1 MEIRFITHQ
10 ECSAEL
16 LDRICALKMQHWD
29 YPVAEQVKWFDD
41 NLISKDIHVCIFNGD
56 DLSAYTTIVN
66 IKYLTEDNT
75 EKDALGI
82 GSVCVDVKY
91 LNQKYGFFVVQIVTA
106 YIRKLGIIGIL
117 LCKDELVSFY
127 EKNNWIKFNG
137 QIRILNLNKACKVLT
152 TESISF
158 NNISLNKSF

>member
-1 MEIRFITHQ
+1 MDIKFITHQ

-16 LDRICALKMQHWD
+16 LEKICTLKKQHWD
-29 YPVAEQVKWFDD
+29 YPVAEQIRWFNE
-41 NLISKDIHVCIFNGD
+41 NLIDEDIHVCVFNGD
-56 DLSAYTTIVN
+56 DLIAYTTIVN

-75 EKDALGI
+75 EKEALGI

-106 YIRKLGIIGIL
+106 YIRQRGVMGIL
-117 LCKDELVSFY
+117 LCKDELVLFY

-137 QIRILNLNKACKVLT
+137 QIKIFDLNKACNVLT
-152 TESISF
+152 TETIDSNI
-158 NNISLNKSF
+158 ISLNKSF